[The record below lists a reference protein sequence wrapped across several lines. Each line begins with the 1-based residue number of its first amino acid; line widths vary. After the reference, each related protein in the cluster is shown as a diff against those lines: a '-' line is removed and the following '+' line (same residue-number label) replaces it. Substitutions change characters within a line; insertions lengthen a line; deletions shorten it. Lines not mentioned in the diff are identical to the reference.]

1 MRTNVLRLVLSIF
14 LAAHASVA
22 DSAPTVGVYDEN
34 VVQPNTVDLLASGSS
49 VGIAQFE
56 SDVATAYSHDLGG
69 VIDGSALDT
78 SYTYGVDQNKSLN
91 INGLQFQA
99 LTGSP
104 SPSPIPISGT
114 EAFEFNSFATSSRG
128 LSNKFGISNGLRDE
142 QVVEIGLTVLSQTG
156 VNFGTV
162 TLASSGNGFPVA
174 TAVID
179 QPTGEGDTLLVLKAP
194 PGKSFGF
201 FILSYSGTIGPN
213 DHLWFDDLAFVT
225 AQLPE
230 PSTVVLV
237 ASGGLALVVCRLRR
251 NRPSPRG
258 CAEPAPR
265 Q

>member
-1 MRTNVLRLVLSIF
+1 MRISLLRFVLSIF
-14 LAAHASVA
+14 LAAQARVA

-34 VVQPNTVDLLASGSS
+34 VVQPNTVDALASGSS
-49 VGIAQFE
+49 VDVAQFE
-56 SDVATAYSHDLGG
+56 SDVATAYSHDMGG

-78 SYTYGVDQNKSLN
+78 SYTYGVDQSKSLN

-104 SPSPIPISGT
+104 SASPIPISET
-114 EAFEFNSFATSSRG
+114 EAFEFNSFATSSSF
-128 LSNKFGISNGLRDE
+128 LSNKFASISNGLRDE

-162 TLASSGNGFPVA
+162 TLATGNGFPKA

-179 QPTGEGDTLLVLKAP
+179 QPTGEGDTLFVLKAP
-194 PGKSFGF
+194 PGQGFGAF
-201 FILSYSGTIGPN
+201 SLSYSGPIGPN

-230 PSTVVLV
+230 PSTLIL
-237 ASGGLALVVCRLRR
+237 AALGGLAMLAYRSRTIWHLHASRDR
-251 NRPSPRG
+251 
-258 CAEPAPR
+258 
-265 Q
+265 